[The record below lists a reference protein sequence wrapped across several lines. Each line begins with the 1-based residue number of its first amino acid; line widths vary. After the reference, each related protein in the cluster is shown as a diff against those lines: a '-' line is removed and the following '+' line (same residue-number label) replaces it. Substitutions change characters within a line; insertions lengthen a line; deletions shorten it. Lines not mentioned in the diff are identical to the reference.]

1 MRQIDVG
8 NIIHPTDPNGLVVV
22 AQVEPISLI
31 FTLPQSELPR
41 IQAQMAKGPLT
52 VIAYSQDD
60 KIKLDEGKLLLVNN
74 QIAQTTGTI
83 QLKATFPN
91 AAHRL
96 WPGQLVNAR
105 LLVDTRKD
113 GLTIAAPAVQQG
125 QTGSYVYVISPD
137 GKAEVRP
144 VTVAQIS
151 EGQALIDSGLKA
163 NETVVV
169 DGQYRLSAGQPRAG
183 APRQGRAGSRLA
195 KRGREGNPVNFSA
208 PFIRRPIA
216 TILLMAGI
224 AAVRPRDLPSAARR
238 GAAQR
243 QLPDDPGHRPVAR
256 RRSANHGVDRGDAAR
271 AADGPDPRRHPA
283 HLDERAGRHL
293 GHRAIR
299 ARPHRRQRGG
309 RRPGGHQRGK
319 SLPADQ
325 HPVSA
330 DDPEGESGRDA
341 GPASRA
347 HAPTR
352 LPLTTIDAYAENI
365 LLPKISQI
373 PGVGLV
379 GIGGQQKPAIRVQ
392 VNPQALAARGIGLED
407 VRSVIAQANVDL
419 PKGTLN
425 SPRQT
430 YTLNTNDQ
438 LLKPDAYDA
447 LIVAYRNG
455 SPVRIRDIG
464 KAIEGPENDL
474 LAGWY
479 NKQRAVILAIQRVP
493 GANVIETVDRVK
505 ALLPQLEASLPPA
518 IKVTIAADRT
528 TTIRAAV
535 ADVQFTLLLTVA
547 LVVMVIFLFLR
558 NLWATVIPAVTVP
571 LSLIG
576 TFAVLYVLGYSLDNL
591 SLMALSIAV
600 GFVVDDA
607 VVVIENIVRHL
618 EQGLSP
624 MEAALKGSR
633 EIGFTIISITLSL
646 IAVFIPLF
654 LMGGYV
660 GKLFQEFAVTISV
673 SLLLS
678 LVISL
683 TLTPMMCA
691 RLLKDEAHRQH
702 GRLYRFFERGF
713 DNLLALYEHG
723 LKIVLRHRFITL
735 MVMLGTI
742 ALTGYLY
749 VVIPKGFFPQQDTG
763 QIVGITEAAEDI
775 SFPAMAQR
783 QQALVDIL
791 LKDPA
796 IDSVSNYIGPGGPT
810 ATLNQGRVFIA
821 LKPASQRD
829 ASADQVI
836 NRLRPQLA
844 RIQGITLYMQAAQD
858 ITIGARLSKTQ
869 YQYTLTDA
877 DSTELAH
884 WSAIFVDKMKGIP
897 GVIDVAS
904 DQANGGPMLN
914 VTVNREVASSFGIL
928 PSTIDNVLDDA
939 FGQRIVS
946 TIFTQLNQYHVV
958 LEVDPR
964 FQYSPQALRDIYL
977 NSSGG
982 QQVPLSTLVNSDIKP
997 APIVVN
1003 HQGLF
1008 PSVTI
1013 SFNLVPG
1020 MALGDAVAAIQQ
1032 IEKQTGKPASLATS
1046 FQGNAQA
1053 FQASLVGNAAADRGG
1068 ADRDL
1073 HHPGR
1078 PL

>member
-1 MRQIDVG
+1 M
-8 NIIHPTDPNGLVVV
+8 
-22 AQVEPISLI
+22 
-31 FTLPQSELPR
+31 
-41 IQAQMAKGPLT
+41 
-52 VIAYSQDD
+52 
-60 KIKLDEGKLLLVNN
+60 
-74 QIAQTTGTI
+74 
-83 QLKATFPN
+83 
-91 AAHRL
+91 
-96 WPGQLVNAR
+96 
-105 LLVDTRKD
+105 
-113 GLTIAAPAVQQG
+113 
-125 QTGSYVYVISPD
+125 
-137 GKAEVRP
+137 
-144 VTVAQIS
+144 
-151 EGQALIDSGLKA
+151 
-163 NETVVV
+163 
-169 DGQYRLSAGQPRAG
+169 
-183 APRQGRAGSRLA
+183 
-195 KRGREGNPVNFSA
+195 NFSA
-208 PFIRRPIA
+208 PFINRPIA
-216 TILLMAGI
+216 TILLMAGLLLCGLATYRLLPVAALPNVNYPTI
-224 AAVRPRDLPSAARR
+224 LITAQLPGADPQTMASTVATPLEQQLSQIPGVTQLTSTSALGVTSVTIQFELARTVDSAAVDVLAAINAASPYLPTNIPYPPTIRKVNPAETPVLLLALTSDT
-238 GAAQR
+238 
-243 QLPDDPGHRPVAR
+243 LPM
-256 RRSANHGVDRGDAAR
+256 
-271 AADGPDPRRHPA
+271 
-283 HLDERAGRHL
+283 
-293 GHRAIR
+293 
-299 ARPHRRQRGG
+299 
-309 RRPGGHQRGK
+309 
-319 SLPADQ
+319 
-325 HPVSA
+325 
-330 DDPEGESGRDA
+330 
-341 GPASRA
+341 
-347 HAPTR
+347 
-352 LPLTTIDAYAENI
+352 TTVDAYAENI

-373 PGVGLV
+373 SGVGLV
-379 GIGGQQKPAIRVQ
+379 GIGGQVKPAIRVQ
-392 VNPQALAARGIGLED
+392 VNPQALAARGIGFED
-407 VRSVIAQANVDL
+407 VRNVIAQANVDL

-576 TFAVLYVLGYSLDNL
+576 TFAVLYALGYSLDNL

-618 EQGLSP
+618 EEGLSP
-624 MEAALKGSR
+624 MEAALKGSK
-633 EIGFTIISITLSL
+633 EIGFTIVSITLSL

-660 GKLFQEFAVTISV
+660 GKLFQEFAITISV

-678 LVISL
+678 LIISL

-702 GRLYRFFERGF
+702 GRLYRLSERAF
-713 DNLLALYEHG
+713 DGLLALYEHG
-723 LKIVLRHRFITL
+723 LKVVLRHRFITL

-763 QIVGITEAAEDI
+763 QIVGITEASQDI
-775 SFPAMAQR
+775 SFAAMVQR
-783 QQALVDIL
+783 QQALVDVL

-796 IDSVSNYIGPGGPT
+796 IESVSNYIGPGGPT
-810 ATLNQGRVFIA
+810 ATLNQGRVFIV
-821 LKPASQRD
+821 LKPSYQRD
-829 ASADQVI
+829 VSADQVI

-844 RIQGITLYMQAAQD
+844 KIQGIALYMQAAQD
-858 ITIGARLSKTQ
+858 ITIGARLTKTQ

-877 DSTELAH
+877 DSTELAQ
-884 WSAIFVDKMKGIP
+884 WSATFVEKMKAIP

-904 DQANGGPMLN
+904 DQANAGPMLD
-914 VTVNREVASSFGIL
+914 VTVNREVASTFGIL

-946 TIFTQLNQYHVV
+946 TIFSPLNQYHVV

-964 FQYSPQALRDIYL
+964 FQYSPQALKDIYL

-982 QQVPLSTLVNSDIKP
+982 QQVPLSTLVNSTIKP
-997 APIVVN
+997 APIVIN
-1003 HQGLF
+1003 HQGMF

-1013 SFNLVPG
+1013 SFNLQPG
-1020 MALGDAVAAIQQ
+1020 VALGNAVTAIQQ
-1032 IEKQTGKPASLATS
+1032 IEKETGKPLSLTTS

-1053 FQASLVGNAAADRGG
+1053 FQASLSGTPLLIGAALIVIYIILGVLYESAIHPITILSTLPSAGIGALLLLMAVHMDLSVIAMIGIILLIGIVKKNGIMLVDFALQVERTEGLGPEESIYRACIMRFRPILMTTMAALLGGVPLMLGTGTGSEIRQPLGYAIVGGLALSQVLTLYTTPVVFLYLDRLIRRSPRRTERGG
-1068 ADRDL
+1068 VSQRASEQSSADQQ
-1073 HHPGR
+1073 HSA
-1078 PL
+1078 